1 MLTGLR
7 IANIQS
13 WKSLF
18 FTEPIVVDLTEAS
31 KKFVF
36 PRWANYLLPLSVLGV
51 LGGGLYVPV
60 LVGFGFSPKTTDV
73 GYMPE
78 QPVPFS
84 HALHAGQLGM
94 DCRYCHST
102 VERAGY
108 AALPT
113 AQTCMNCHASIKPQ
127 SSALVLIRESWKT
140 GDPVE
145 WIKVHDLPD
154 HAYFNHSAHVNH
166 GVGCVSCHGRID
178 QMDTVR
184 QAQPLSMAW
193 CLSCHR
199 EPEKYLRP
207 PDQITN
213 MSWKPEG
220 DRLQVGLELKK
231 KLEIQSS
238 AYMTSCSTCH
248 R

>member
-1 MLTGLR
+1 MGTT
-7 IANIQS
+7 Q
-13 WKSLF
+13 
-18 FTEPIVVDLTEAS
+18 AS
-31 KKFVF
+31 KRFVF

-51 LGGGLYVPV
+51 LGSMLYVPV
-60 LVGFGFSPKTTDV
+60 LMSLGFSPKTTDV

-84 HALHAGQLGM
+84 HAMHAGQLGM

-102 VERAGY
+102 VERAAY

-113 AQTCMNCHASIKPQ
+113 AQTCMNCHSSIKPD
-127 SSALVLIRESWKT
+127 SNALMVIRESWKN

-145 WIKVHDLPD
+145 WIKVHHLPD
-154 HAYFNHSAHVNH
+154 YAYFNHSAHVNH
-166 GVGCVSCHGRID
+166 GVGCVSCHGRVD

-184 QAQPLSMAW
+184 QVQPLSMAW
-193 CLSCHR
+193 CLNCHR

-213 MSWKPEG
+213 MRWKPNG
-220 DRLQVGLELKK
+220 DQMQVGLELKK
-231 KLEIQSS
+231 QLKILG
-238 AYMTSCSTCH
+238 ADYMTSCSTCH

>member
-1 MLTGLR
+1 MET
-7 IANIQS
+7 
-13 WKSLF
+13 
-18 FTEPIVVDLTEAS
+18 TEVS
-31 KKFVF
+31 KKVVF
-36 PRWANYLLPLSVLGV
+36 PRWANYLLPLSVLFV
-51 LGGGLYVPV
+51 LGSMLYVPV
-60 LVGFGFSPKTTDV
+60 LVGFGFSPLTTDV

-84 HALHAGQLGM
+84 HAMHAGQLGM

-102 VERAGY
+102 VERAAY

-113 AQTCMNCHASIKPQ
+113 SQTCMNCHSSIKPD
-127 SSALVLIRESWKT
+127 SNVLMVIRESWKS

-145 WIKVHDLPD
+145 WIKVHHLPD
-154 HAYFNHSAHVNH
+154 YAYFNHSAHVNH
-166 GVGCVSCHGRID
+166 GVGCVSCHGRVD

-184 QAQPLSMAW
+184 QVKPLSMAW
-193 CLSCHR
+193 CLNCHR

-213 MSWKPEG
+213 MRWKPQG
-220 DRLQVGLELKK
+220 DQLQVGLELKK
-231 KLEIQSS
+231 QLKIQGL

>member
-1 MLTGLR
+1 MWCVLVFEML
-7 IANIQS
+7 
-13 WKSLF
+13 
-18 FTEPIVVDLTEAS
+18 VVDPIQAE
-31 KKFVF
+31 KKFAF

-51 LGGGLYVPV
+51 LGGGLYVSV
-60 LVGFGFSPKTTDV
+60 LMAFGLSPKTTDV

-84 HALHAGQLGM
+84 HAMHAGQLGM
-94 DCRYCHST
+94 DCRYCHGT
-102 VERAGY
+102 VERASF
-108 AALPT
+108 AALPS
-113 AQTCMNCHASIKPQ
+113 AQTCMNCHTSIKPQ
-127 SSALVLIRESWKT
+127 STALVPIRESWKN

-178 QMDTVR
+178 QMDLVR
-184 QAQPLSMAW
+184 QTQPLSMAW
-193 CLSCHR
+193 CLGCHR

-207 PDQITN
+207 QDEITN
-213 MSWKPEG
+213 MSWKPKG
-220 DRLQVGLELKK
+220 DGVQLGLALKK
-231 KLEIQSS
+231 NLEVQSS